1 MTQATTT
8 TSVTEVIDQQPI
20 SSLQIRAF
28 ALGML
33 VILFDGADTISISVT
48 APSIASSLG
57 LKMSGFGPVF
67 SAGQAGLL
75 IGALALG
82 PLADRWGRK
91 TMVVT
96 STLLF
101 GVFSLLTV
109 WAGSFNQF
117 FALRLL
123 TGIGLGGAAPN
134 IVALASEY
142 APKRLRSSLVT
153 LLWAAFPLGGVVM
166 GLVGA
171 AELRW
176 HTIFYLGGGIPLVFA
191 LVLLGG
197 LPESPAFLITRASGT
212 SRVAAIIR
220 QIAPQLPAAALS
232 RFSVEDKKLAGVPVK
247 HLFTEGRA
255 MGTILLWFP
264 FFCCFL
270 TLVSVNAWTPS
281 LLRANGFS
289 VTRAGLAIALNS
301 VGSMIGAIIVGR
313 LMDRFGAYSILK
325 AAFLGAFVSVGTLGF
340 WTSSFG
346 LIAGLS
352 TASGFFAGA
361 AQAGVIALAALM
373 YPVAVRSTGVGWA
386 MALGRLGAVVGPLA
400 GGILLGWN
408 FSVSQTFL
416 AFAVPGLIGAAAVM
430 LMQSRERR
438 SA

>member
-1 MTQATTT
+1 MSRSTAA
-8 TSVTEVIDQQPI
+8 TSVTEIIDRQPI
-20 SSLQIRAF
+20 GSLQIRTF
-28 ALGML
+28 LLGML
-33 VILFDGADTISISVT
+33 VILFDGADTISISVA

-91 TMVVT
+91 TMVVA

-109 WAGSFNQF
+109 WAGSFNQL

-134 IVALASEY
+134 VVALASEY
-142 APKRLRSSLVT
+142 APRRLRSSLVT

-166 GLVGA
+166 GLAGA
-171 AELRW
+171 ADLRW
-176 HTIFYLGGGIPLVFA
+176 QTIFYLGGGVPLAVV
-191 LVLLGG
+191 LVLLWG
-197 LPESPAFLITRASGT
+197 LPESPAFLLTRASET
-212 SRVAAIIR
+212 KRVAGIIR
-220 QIAPQLPAAALS
+220 RIAPQLPVSALS
-232 RFSVEDKKLAGVPVK
+232 KFSVDDKKLAGVPVK

-255 MGTILLWFP
+255 TQTILLWVP

-270 TLVSVNAWTPS
+270 TLVSVNAWMPS
-281 LLRANGFS
+281 LLRASGFS

-301 VGSMIGAIIVGR
+301 VGSAVGAVIVGR
-313 LMDRFGAYSILK
+313 LMDRFGTYSILN

-340 WTSSFG
+340 WASSFG

-386 MALGRLGAVVGPLA
+386 MALGRLGAVFGPLA

-408 FSVSQTFL
+408 FSISQTFL
-416 AFAVPGLIGAAAVM
+416 FFAAPGLIGAAAVM
-430 LMQSRERR
+430 LIQSRSRA

>member
-1 MTQATTT
+1 
-8 TSVTEVIDQQPI
+8 
-20 SSLQIRAF
+20 
-28 ALGML
+28 ML

-57 LKMSGFGPVF
+57 LKMSAFGPVF

-91 TMVVT
+91 TMVVA
-96 STLLF
+96 SALLF

-109 WAGSFNQF
+109 WAGSFNQL

-176 HTIFYLGGGIPLVFA
+176 QTIFYLGGGIPLVFA
-191 LVLLGG
+191 LVLFWG
-197 LPESPAFLITRASGT
+197 LPESPAFLVTRVSGT
-212 SRVAAIIR
+212 NRVAAIIR
-220 QIAPQLPAAALS
+220 QIAPQLPASALS
-232 RFSVEDKKLAGVPVK
+232 RFSVEGKKLTGVPVK
-247 HLFTEGRA
+247 HLFIEGRA

-270 TLVSVNAWTPS
+270 TLVSVNAWMPS

-301 VGSMIGAIIVGR
+301 VGSMIGAVIVGR

-340 WTSSFG
+340 WASSFG

-386 MALGRLGAVVGPLA
+386 MALGRLGAVVGPLT

-416 AFAVPGLIGAAAVM
+416 SFAVPGLIGAAAVM
-430 LMQSRERR
+430 LIQSRGRR
-438 SA
+438 SAYGKLYTWGKFA